1 MMMEDLSA
9 VHSVD
14 LWAADLA
21 GHWVENWVDS
31 MVGQLV
37 DLLESQ

>member
-9 VHSVD
+9 V
-14 LWAADLA
+14 
-21 GHWVENWVDS
+21 HWVENWVDS